1 MTDHAALKAT
11 GRRLCHP
18 VEHAL
23 ESGSQEVVYQAIRTY
38 GFPRDWAYLCMRY
51 DQKSPHKPFLLCLTH
66 TIFRCVAE
74 GLVPLSALSRLCESL
89 LSRHSFFNCKWQRE
103 RTLAI
108 TGKAL
113 TDFPL
118 LLDEHFRG
126 LMVESA
132 LRNECLALFDLAKE
146 PRQSIKP
153 TAENLFAL
161 CEGRGTLLEATFTP
175 YEQWA
180 ASEQLLLLDIFLQ
193 TSILHKPSN
202 QSQIDFLTLLVEK
215 GLPDGF
221 IFSAQYMKHASV
233 RQVIVQKSLPVNG
246 KEVRLCAASVRTE
259 LCLARLISADE
270 ANVKIS
276 TLTDLLACDLGL

>member
-1 MTDHAALKAT
+1 MTDHAALKVT

-23 ESGSQEVVYQAIRTY
+23 ESGNPEVVYQAIRTY
-38 GFPRDWAYLCMRY
+38 GVPSDWGYLCMRY
-51 DQKSPHKPFLLCLTH
+51 DHKSADKPFLLCLTH

-74 GLVPLSALSRLCESL
+74 GLVSLGALSRLCEAL

-103 RTLAI
+103 RTLSI
-108 TGKAL
+108 TGQAL
-113 TDFPL
+113 TEFPQ
-118 LLDEHFRG
+118 LLDEHLKG

-132 LRNECLALFDLAKE
+132 LRNEYLPLFDMSKA
-146 PRQSIKP
+146 PRHSLKP
-153 TAENLFAL
+153 TPENLFAL
-161 CEGRGTLLEATFTP
+161 CEGRGTLLEDAFSP
-175 YEQWA
+175 YERWTV
-180 ASEQLLLLDIFLQ
+180 SEQLLLLDIFMQ

-202 QSQIDFLTLLVEK
+202 QSQVDFLTLLVDK

-221 IFSAQYMKHASV
+221 GFSARYMKHASV
-233 RQVIVQKSLPVNG
+233 RQVIVQKMLPVNPQ
-246 KEVRLCAASVRTE
+246 EVRLCTAGVRTK
-259 LCLARLISADE
+259 LCLARLISADD